1 MVSSN
6 SCRRVGEASKIKVR
20 CGEWDTESVSE
31 QYEHQERAARNISTH
46 PGFKPNDLYNDVAII
61 LVESEFIIDHHVDTI
76 CLPNQV
82 FF

>member
-31 QYEHQERAARNISTH
+31 HYEHQERAARIISIH

-61 LVESEFIIDHHVDTI
+61 IVESKFIIDRHVDTI